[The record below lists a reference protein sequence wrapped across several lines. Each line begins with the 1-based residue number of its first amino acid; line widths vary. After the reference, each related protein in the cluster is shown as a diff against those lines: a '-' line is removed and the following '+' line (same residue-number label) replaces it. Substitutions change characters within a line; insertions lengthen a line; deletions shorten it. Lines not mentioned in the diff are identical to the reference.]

1 MDRTLCEKQ
10 LEIEKVAQALGVIS
24 GKWKPTI
31 LIYLR
36 YSGVR
41 RFSEIKKSLPP
52 ITQKM
57 LTAQLRELERDGLVE
72 RKVYAQVPPKV
83 EYALSAYAE
92 TLEPVLGALRVW
104 GEQHL
109 DGTTNNPAG
118 QNDPQ

>member
-1 MDRTLCEKQ
+1 MQPQTCEKQ
-10 LEIEKVAQALGVIS
+10 IEIEKVAEALAVIS

-41 RFSEIKKSLPP
+41 RFSEIKRSLPP

-83 EYALSAYAE
+83 EYDLTPYAQ
-92 TLEPVLGALRVW
+92 TLEPVLSALRIW
-104 GEQHL
+104 GEQHTKA
-109 DGTTNNPAG
+109 DNPSLA
-118 QNDPQ
+118 PE